1 MRLEALALEGLRH
14 AADWSTTELEVSS
27 ALPPAP
33 VGIAVADGIALLAAA
48 LDARRTEVIL
58 DRAGLVGPELDLL
71 LDERNLPEQV
81 SGLEPAEVAAL
92 LDPESGRRVVAEAT
106 VVLDPP
112 LFGQLR
118 EESMRDPRML
128 AALGASPTVT
138 VKVGW
143 LFTADHGTASIGVL
157 EVKVADTPFPTG
169 RAERPRWMDSLLVG
183 IGRRLGGVGARTG
196 VDSLGMQLVEASL
209 SPEPHLR
216 ARFHRLCEA
225 MAEPPFGFGRLEL
238 VGQDDGVMPC
248 FGPELTRA
256 RQLGPRTIRALRVAT
271 AALLDAPDVLV
282 VEDDVA
288 EPWIPWL
295 TSLTQGDD
303 ATLEQVLWLPA
314 PAGEVVLA
322 STGSGSEG

>member
-1 MRLEALALEGLRH
+1 MRLQALALEGLRH
-14 AADWSTTELEVSS
+14 AADWSIDSLDVTAT
-27 ALPPAP
+27 LPPAP

-48 LDARRTEVIL
+48 LDPSRTEGIL
-58 DRAGLVGPELDLL
+58 DRAGLVGPDLELL

-81 SGLEPAEVAAL
+81 SGLEAPEVEAL
-92 LDPESGRRVVAEAT
+92 LDPEGGRRVVVEAT
-106 VVLDPP
+106 VDLDPP

-143 LFTADHGTASIGVL
+143 LFTADHATASVGVL

-169 RAERPRWMDSLLVG
+169 RAERPRWMDSLLRG
-183 IGRRLGGVGARTG
+183 IGQRLGGVGARSA
-196 VDSLGMQLVEASL
+196 VQELGMQLVEASL
-209 SPEPHLR
+209 SPDPLLR
-216 ARFHRLCEA
+216 ARFRRLCDA
-225 MAEPPFGFGRLEL
+225 MAEAPFGLGRLEL

-248 FGPELTRA
+248 FGPALTRA
-256 RQLGPRTIRALRVAT
+256 RQLGPRAVRALRLAA

-295 TSLTQGDD
+295 TALTVGDD

-314 PAGEVVLA
+314 PDAAAVRA
-322 STGSGSEG
+322 STGSEG